1 MMTNIWQIAAGEP
14 GRDYTALFLEHD
26 VMFMGPGRY
35 GAYDRALYA
44 DLAKGGKETASKV
57 GQIRRFSQDVR
68 AGDAVLLRRGY
79 EVKAIGLAHESGYTW
94 SSTFDDVFGW
104 DLQHA
109 RRVVWQ
115 HHLADQLADLQSQK
129 GLFEGRKQI
138 PTFTA
143 VRDKAVVSP
152 LETVLSEL
160 KSREPA
166 PLPPAPPPPL
176 ALDAF
181 GEELF
186 TRGVPND
193 AIDRVLLAIQRQ
205 RRLSRWYAQLGP
217 EAHRP
222 TEHEVVAHMILPLL
236 LGLGWS
242 EQLLAVEW
250 RKIDLAGFWG
260 TPTTKERC
268 VLVCEAKVLGHGLQ
282 NVFAQA
288 VDYVHKLGLT
298 AAGKILLTDGPRL
311 YLYERQGSE
320 WSETPVGYMNAHLIR
335 TNHLAPAGTN
345 AVDTVVALT
354 PAGVMRPVRDDG

>member
-1 MMTNIWQIAAGEP
+1 MGNVWQIAAGEP
-14 GRDYTALFLEHD
+14 GRDYTHLFLKHD
-26 VMFMGPGRY
+26 LMFMGPGRY
-35 GAYDRALYA
+35 GAYDRPLYTGLSKA
-44 DLAKGGKETASKV
+44 GRETASKV

-68 AGDAVLLRRGY
+68 AGDTVLLRHGY
-79 EVKAIGLAHESGYTW
+79 EVRAVGLADESGYTW
-94 SSTFDDVFGW
+94 SETFDDVFGW

-115 HHLADQLADLQSQK
+115 HQLTDQLADIQRRE

-143 VRDKAVVSP
+143 VNDEAVIGP
-152 LETVLSEL
+152 LETVLTGLE
-160 KSREPA
+160 SRKLAALPSA
-166 PLPPAPPPPL
+166 PPAPL

-186 TRGVPND
+186 SRGVPNE
-193 AIDRVLLAIQRQ
+193 AIDRALLAIQRQ
-205 RRLSRWYAQLGP
+205 RRLSRWYAQLGR
-217 EAHRP
+217 EARRP
-222 TEHEVVAHMILPLL
+222 TEHEVVAHMTLPLL

-260 TPTTKERC
+260 TPTTEERC

-282 NVFAQA
+282 NVLVQA
-288 VDYVHKLGLT
+288 VNYVHKLGLT
-298 AAGKILLTDGPRL
+298 AARRILLTDGPRL

-320 WSETPVGYMNAHLIR
+320 WSETPVGYLNAHLIR
-335 TNHLAPAGTN
+335 TNHLAPADTN

-354 PAGVMRPVRDDG
+354 PAGAMRPVRDTA